1 MDEKIL
7 SDLFTPAVIQ
17 RFIFGGIGIGIFII
31 SYMVLTKIL
40 KKFAY
45 PKMKPNSSYLV
56 TKLIKY
62 AFYVIIIFLIL
73 GLFNIKLTALFGA
86 AGIAGIAIGFAAQTS
101 FSNIISGL
109 FLLTEHALTVG
120 DYITIGTEA
129 GTIDSINM
137 LSVRIHTPDNQ
148 YIRIPNESIINAN
161 LKNSSYFSTRRFSL
175 NLTIPYEVDLN
186 STIKLLESVPKQCNL
201 GLLDPAPKVFVEN
214 FEDSGINLTL
224 TAWTKSD
231 NFLDFKNQLFI
242 AVKETLDQNNIK
254 IPYKKLDLVK

>member
-1 MDEKIL
+1 MDKNIL

-31 SYMVLTKIL
+31 SYIVLTKIL

-148 YIRIPNESIINAN
+148 YIRIPNETIINAN
-161 LKNSSYFSTRRFSL
+161 LKNSSYFPISRFSL
-175 NLTIPYEVDLN
+175 SVTISYDADLK
-186 STIKLLESVPKQCNL
+186 SAVELLKNVPQQCSLHIPEPEPQVFIES
-201 GLLDPAPKVFVEN
+201 
-214 FEDSGINLTL
+214 FEDSGIKLTL
-224 TAWTKSD
+224 AAWTKSE
-231 NFLDFKNQLFI
+231 NYMNFKNQLFI
-242 AVKETLDQNNIK
+242 TVKETLDANNIE
-254 IPYKKLDLVK
+254 IPYKKLVLVK

>member
-1 MDEKIL
+1 MDKNIL

-31 SYMVLTKIL
+31 SYIVLTKIL

-148 YIRIPNESIINAN
+148 YIRIPNETIINAN
-161 LKNSSYFSTRRFSL
+161 LKNSSYFPIRRFSL
-175 NLTIPYEVDLN
+175 SVTISYDADLK
-186 STIKLLESVPKQCNL
+186 SAVELLKNVPQQCSLHIPEPEPPIRSSPSSRRNV
-201 GLLDPAPKVFVEN
+201 GLRAKHKPPP
-214 FEDSGINLTL
+214 SGG
-224 TAWTKSD
+224 
-231 NFLDFKNQLFI
+231 FQ
-242 AVKETLDQNNIK
+242 
-254 IPYKKLDLVK
+254 

>member
-73 GLFNIKLTALFGA
+73 GLFNIKLTALF
-86 AGIAGIAIGFAAQTS
+86 AAQTS

-161 LKNSSYFSTRRFSL
+161 LKNNSYFSTRRFSL
-175 NLTIPYEVDLN
+175 NLTIPYEVELN

-214 FEDSGINLTL
+214 FGDSGINLTL

-242 AVKETLDQNNIK
+242 SVKETLDQNNIK
-254 IPYKKLDLVK
+254 IPYKKLDLVR

>member
-1 MDEKIL
+1 
-7 SDLFTPAVIQ
+7 
-17 RFIFGGIGIGIFII
+17 
-31 SYMVLTKIL
+31 
-40 KKFAY
+40 
-45 PKMKPNSSYLV
+45 MKPNSSYLV

-148 YIRIPNESIINAN
+148 YIRIPNESINRN
-161 LKNSSYFSTRRFSL
+161 LKEVCFYIDALVTEKL
-175 NLTIPYEVDLN
+175 NA
-186 STIKLLESVPKQCNL
+186 K
-201 GLLDPAPKVFVEN
+201 
-214 FEDSGINLTL
+214 
-224 TAWTKSD
+224 
-231 NFLDFKNQLFI
+231 
-242 AVKETLDQNNIK
+242 
-254 IPYKKLDLVK
+254 